1 MPGVTGVATVAEVP
15 PQPVCGAVQASACN
29 TNQVQ
34 VATQTQSP
42 ATSATSTAAGPDR
55 KQVYTAPATSKGK
68 KARYPLLSQQ
78 QTTVTAQQQTPN
90 FPAQNY
96 QLDPAAGKSIISL
109 ANFLYS
115 KVPKNNVET
124 PNMRR

>member
-1 MPGVTGVATVAEVP
+1 MPAVSGAAGIAEFTIQHSPPANGALQSTV
-15 PQPVCGAVQASACN
+15 CN

-34 VATQTQSP
+34 VATQTQTP
-42 ATSATSTAAGPDR
+42 ATTATSTAAGPDR

-78 QTTVTAQQQTPN
+78 QATATAQQQTPN

-96 QLDPAAGKSIISL
+96 QLDPAAG
-109 ANFLYS
+109 
-115 KVPKNNVET
+115 NNY
-124 PNMRR
+124 

>member
-1 MPGVTGVATVAEVP
+1 MAAVAEVS
-15 PQPVCGAVQASACN
+15 PQPVCGAVQATACN

-42 ATSATSTAAGPDR
+42 ASSATSTGAGTDR
-55 KQVYTAPATSKGK
+55 KQVYTAPASNKGK

-78 QTTVTAQQQTPN
+78 QTTTPAQQQTPN

-96 QLDPAAGKSIISL
+96 QLDPAAGKSILTISL
-109 ANFLYS
+109 
-115 KVPKNNVET
+115 
-124 PNMRR
+124 